1 MYHKPALLDI
11 SLSLLDLQPEG
22 TYVDLTFGG
31 GGHAKSILEKLKSG
45 RLIAFDQDPDA
56 AANVPEDPRLT
67 FVPENFRFFSN
78 FLKYHQAWPVDGII
92 ADLGVSSHQFDQ
104 AERGFSTRFDGPLDM
119 RMNPQAGQ
127 AAADFL
133 AGTDLETLSGILHHY
148 GEIPNAHRLAGSIL
162 KQQAH
167 SPLNTTAAL
176 REICLPLAP
185 KGKENQYLAK
195 VFQALRI
202 HINGE
207 IQALEEMLLQ
217 LPAALR
223 TGGKVVIITY
233 HSLEDRPVKHFLRSG
248 RLDGKVQKDFF
259 GNETGPF
266 RLINRKAI
274 QADETEANENP
285 RARSARLRAAEKT
298 ERGSYE

>member
-11 SLSLLDLQPEG
+11 SVSLLDVLPEG

-31 GGHAKSILEKLKSG
+31 GGHASAILEKLTKG
-45 RLIAFDQDPDA
+45 RLIAFDQDPNA
-56 AANVPEDPRLT
+56 AANVPEDSRLT

-104 AERGFSTRFDGPLDM
+104 ADRGFSTRFDGPLDM
-119 RMNPQAGQ
+119 RMNPRAGEP
-127 AAADFL
+127 ASAFL
-133 AGTDLETLSGILHHY
+133 ANTNIESLTDILRRY
-148 GEIPNAHRLAGSIL
+148 GEIHNAFRLADAIL
-162 KQQAH
+162 RQQGQ
-167 SPLNTTAAL
+167 SPIESTATL
-176 REICLPLAP
+176 REACLPLAP

-207 IQALEEMLLQ
+207 IQALEEMLVQ

-223 TGGKVVIITY
+223 TGGKAVIITY

-248 RLDGKVQKDFF
+248 RLDGKIQKDFF
-259 GNETGPF
+259 GNEICPF
-266 RLINRKAI
+266 RQLTRKSI
-274 QADETEANENP
+274 QADEKEANENP
-285 RARSARLRAAEKT
+285 RARSARLRAVEKT
-298 ERGSYE
+298 SNE